1 MFHQLNSV
9 KSKVFYVN
17 TLIIAFVVIIIIIL
31 LNSVDNQL
39 HNIKV
44 EVENTA
50 KQLDSTIKS
59 GQDALYYLKGVIDN
73 KYEHIDEIPIN
84 YANKVHAINDK
95 GDFAL
100 DIEGIANLTGF
111 NGFSKDETVL
121 KEMEISIS
129 LTPFFRIVKERNKN
143 YAWVYFLSKYR
154 FDTLYPYIHSSE
166 FTYFEANSQ
175 QGLWTGA
182 LPKNN
187 PEGKLFVSPLYFDG
201 AGLGLMVTLGQPIY
215 SNDDFKGAVE
225 IDITLK
231 AQNNILQR
239 NNISQGS
246 YFLRN
251 KKKEIIAADGV
262 KNFTDKKIFYMK
274 DLLPHAIAMRS
285 HLASKGVIDSEGM
298 YFIYE
303 VSLKNV
309 PWILHYYKNRWDVY
323 LTAFYNVILIFLLI
337 IILFKVRELIKALEK
352 SNKDLDLLA
361 SIDPMTK
368 LYNRRYFSKVS
379 NHIFAFSQRYK
390 KSLSLIMLDIDNFK
404 NINDTYG
411 HHIGDEVIISL
422 SNILMKFTNKDD
434 VIARIGG
441 EEFLILLPE
450 TSQEEALILSEKIR
464 TKIKELRLYIDN
476 NIEVMVTVS
485 LGLSTIRI
493 ESDSSIEDAISRS
506 DTALYQA
513 KESGRDRI
521 CHIF

>member
-1 MFHQLNSV
+1 MFHQLNSL

-31 LNSVDNQL
+31 LSSVDNQL

-44 EVENTA
+44 EIENTA
-50 KQLDSTIKS
+50 KQLDNTIKS
-59 GQDALYYLKGVIDN
+59 GQDALHYLKGVIDN
-73 KYEHIDEIPIN
+73 KYEHIDDIPIN

-154 FDTLYPYIHSSE
+154 FDTLYPYIHSSK

-182 LPKNN
+182 IPKNN

-215 SNDDFKGAVE
+215 NNDDFKGAVE

-251 KKKEIIAADGV
+251 KKKEIIASDGV
-262 KNFTDKKIFYMK
+262 EDFTDKKIFYMK
-274 DLLPHAIAMRS
+274 DLVPNTIRS
-285 HLASKGVIDSEGM
+285 HVASQGDIESDGM
-298 YFIYE
+298 YFMYE
-303 VSLKNV
+303 VPLKNV
-309 PWILHYYKNRWDVY
+309 PWTLHYYKNRWDVY
-323 LTAFYNVILIFLLI
+323 LTAFYNVVLIFLLI
-337 IILFKVRELIKALEK
+337 IILFKVRQLIKALEK
-352 SNKDLDLLA
+352 SNVDLDLLA
-361 SIDPMTK
+361 SVDPMTK

-379 NHIFAFSQRYK
+379 NHIFALSQCYK
-390 KSLSLIMLDIDNFK
+390 NNLSLIMIDIDNFK
-404 NINDTYG
+404 NINDTHG
-411 HHIGDEVIISL
+411 HHVGDEVIIAL
-422 SNILMKFTNKDD
+422 SNVLIKFRRKSD

-450 TSQEEALILSEKIR
+450 TSQEEALILSEEIRIKIEQL
-464 TKIKELRLYIDN
+464 KPYIDN
-476 NIEVMVTVS
+476 HIKVMVTVS
-485 LGLSTIRI
+485 VGVSTVRT

-506 DTALYQA
+506 DMALYQA
-513 KESGRDRI
+513 KESGRNRI
-521 CHIF
+521 CHVF

>member
-1 MFHQLNSV
+1 MFHRLNNL

-39 HNIKV
+39 YNIKV
-44 EVENTA
+44 EVENTS

-59 GQDALYYLKGVIDN
+59 GQDALHYLKGVIDN
-73 KYEHIDEIPIN
+73 KYERINDIPIN
-84 YANKVHAINDK
+84 YAHKVHAINDK

-111 NGFSKDETVL
+111 NGFGKDETLL

-215 SNDDFKGAVE
+215 SNNDFKGAVE

-231 AQNNILQR
+231 AQNNILR
-239 NNISQGS
+239 HNNISQGS

-262 KNFTDKKIFYMK
+262 ENFTDKKIFYMK
-274 DLLPHAIAMRS
+274 DLIPNTIKS
-285 HLASKGVIDSEGM
+285 HVANTNGIESEGM
-298 YFIYE
+298 YFIYK

-309 PWILHYYKNRWDVY
+309 PWTLHYYKNRWDVY
-323 LTAFYNVILIFLLI
+323 LIAFYNVILIFFLI
-337 IILFKVRELIKALEK
+337 VILFKVRQLIKALEK
-352 SNKDLDLLA
+352 TNKDLDLLA

-379 NHIFAFSQRYK
+379 THVFTFSQRYK
-390 KSLSLIMLDIDNFK
+390 KNLSLIMFDIDNFK

-411 HHIGDEVIISL
+411 HHVGDEVIISL
-422 SNILMKFTNKDD
+422 SNVLMKFTRKSD

-464 TKIKELRLYIDN
+464 IKIEQLKPYIDN
-476 NIEVMVTVS
+476 HIEVIVTVS
-485 LGLSTIRI
+485 LGVSTVRI

-513 KESGRDRI
+513 KENGRNRI